1 MLTDFI
7 CAICWT
13 KVNAKSPSSVIE
25 QDDGV
30 LLQIISCLG
39 NSIEDHMMGEQHEHT
54 HTHEHEHEH
63 SEACC
68 HGDSHSEHHTAS
80 NSKSSDSRQATDPES
95 DQESGSEEG
104 EDDEEEEEDEEE
116 GEGQADLVF
125 PAMYSLALVQLLSA
139 ESAVVNVKDIK
150 LDGDETKLDLAVT
163 LWKEGIV
170 AVQPQH
176 SKKPGKKS
184 KK

>member
-1 MLTDFI
+1 M
-7 CAICWT
+7 
-13 KVNAKSPSSVIE
+13 NAKGPGHAVE

-30 LLQIISCLG
+30 LLQVISCLG
-39 NSIEDHMMGEQHEHT
+39 NSIEDHMMGEQHEH
-54 HTHEHEHEH
+54 EHEH
-63 SEACC
+63 SDACC
-68 HGDSHSEHHTAS
+68 HGDSHSEHHAALS
-80 NSKSSDSRQATDPES
+80 SKSSNGRQAAELES

-104 EDDEEEEEDEEE
+104 EDEEEEEEDEEE

-139 ESAVVNVKDIK
+139 ESAAVNVKDIK

-170 AVQPQH
+170 AVQPQP

>member
-1 MLTDFI
+1 
-7 CAICWT
+7 
-13 KVNAKSPSSVIE
+13 
-25 QDDGV
+25 
-30 LLQIISCLG
+30 
-39 NSIEDHMMGEQHEHT
+39 MMGEQHDHVHE

-68 HGDSHSEHHTAS
+68 HGDSHSEHHTAL
-80 NSKSSDSRQATDPES
+80 NGKSSNGRQATELES

-104 EDDEEEEEDEEE
+104 EGDDDEVEEDDEEED
-116 GEGQADLVF
+116 EGQADLVF
-125 PAMYSLALVQLLSA
+125 PATYGLALVQLLSA
-139 ESAVVNVKDIK
+139 ESAAVNVKDIK

-170 AVQPQH
+170 AVQPQP

-184 KK
+184 KN